1 MIFFIILLNLIK
13 QINLETFQHVF
24 FLIMLLDSLPNINQY
39 YLIKWWKNIQ
49 LQ

>member
-24 FLIMLLDSLPNINQY
+24 FLIILLERLPSINQY
-39 YLIKWWKNIQ
+39 YLIKWRKNIQ
-49 LQ
+49 L